1 MQSERMGLMRLMGH
15 RRCDA
20 LARLPFTCHL
30 SLFINQ
36 DKPMKYDEEAASDY
50 AKLRTIHRPLLTVLT
65 SGAGIHKGSK
75 VLELGC
81 GTGNYIS
88 ALQSQTG
95 CVAWGLDPSR
105 DMLSNARSQ
114 GADVTWICAQAE
126 NTDLTDIQFD
136 FVFSVDA
143 IHHFHDRVR
152 AFSEINR
159 LLSEKG
165 TICIATDSEEIIRN
179 RTPLSVYWP
188 ETIEIEL
195 ARYPQMNTL
204 EIELRDAGF
213 ADLREQEVRAVY
225 LLSDLTP
232 YQAKVFSCLRLLSEE
247 TFQHGLERLKKD
259 LTNMPISSV
268 SRYHLLWAK
277 RSGGL

>member
-1 MQSERMGLMRLMGH
+1 M
-15 RRCDA
+15 
-20 LARLPFTCHL
+20 T
-30 SLFINQ
+30 
-36 DKPMKYDEEAASDY
+36 YDEKTAVDY
-50 AKLRTIHRPLLTVLT
+50 AQLRTVHRPLLTTLIA
-65 SGAGIHKGSK
+65 SAGINAGSR

-105 DMLSNARSQ
+105 DMLSKARSP
-114 GADVTWICAQAE
+114 GGDVTWICAPAE
-126 NTDLTDIQFD
+126 NTHLTDIQLD

-159 LLSEKG
+159 LLSERG

-195 ARYPQMNTL
+195 ARYPRMNTL
-204 EIELRDAGF
+204 ETELRDTGF
-213 ADLREQEVRAVY
+213 VDLRHEEVRAVY
-225 LLSDLTP
+225 QLSDLTP
-232 YQAKVFSCLRLLSEE
+232 YRAKVFSCLRLLSEE
-247 TFQHGLERLKKD
+247 TFQRGLECLKKD
-259 LTNMPISSV
+259 VRNRPISSV

-277 RSGGL
+277 RFGSL

>member
-1 MQSERMGLMRLMGH
+1 
-15 RRCDA
+15 
-20 LARLPFTCHL
+20 
-30 SLFINQ
+30 
-36 DKPMKYDEEAASDY
+36 MKYDEEAASDY
-50 AKLRTIHRPLLTVLT
+50 AKLRTIHCPLLTVLT

-95 CVAWGLDPSR
+95 CAAWGLDPSG

-114 GADVTWICAQAE
+114 GADVTWVCAPAE
-126 NTDLTDIQFD
+126 KTDLAGIQFD

-152 AFSEINR
+152 AFSEIKR
-159 LLSEKG
+159 LLSERGK
-165 TICIATDSEEIIRN
+165 ICIATDSEEIIQN

-195 ARYPQMNTL
+195 ARYPRMKTL
-204 EIELRDAGF
+204 ETELRDTGF
-213 ADLREQEVRAVY
+213 VDLRQEEVRAVHQFT
-225 LLSDLTP
+225 DLTP
-232 YQAKVFSCLRLLSEE
+232 YRAKVFSCLRLLSEE
-247 TFQHGLERLKKD
+247 TFRRGFERLKKHVR
-259 LTNMPISSV
+259 NRPISSV

>member
-1 MQSERMGLMRLMGH
+1 MHWHVYLS
-15 RRCDA
+15 
-20 LARLPFTCHL
+20 PVNF
-30 SLFINQ
+30 SLFTNQ
-36 DKPMKYDEEAASDY
+36 DKPMRYDEEAASDY
-50 AKLRTIHRPLLTVLT
+50 VKLRTIHRPLLTVLT

-75 VLELGC
+75 VLEIGC
-81 GTGNYIS
+81 GTGNYIC
-88 ALQSQTG
+88 ALQTQTG

-105 DMLSNARSQ
+105 DMLSQARSQ
-114 GADVTWICAQAE
+114 RPDVTWTCAPAE
-126 NTDLTDIQFD
+126 NTGLNNIQFD

-143 IHHFHDRVR
+143 IHHFQDRVR

-159 LLSEKG
+159 LLSERG

-195 ARYPQMNTL
+195 ARYPRMKTL
-204 EIELRDAGF
+204 ETELRDTGF
-213 ADLREQEVRAVY
+213 ADFRQEEVRAVY
-225 LLSDLTP
+225 QLTDLTP
-232 YQAKVFSCLRLLSEE
+232 YRAKVFSCLRLLSEE
-247 TFQHGLERLKKD
+247 TFRRGFERLKKHVR
-259 LTNMPISSV
+259 NRPISSV